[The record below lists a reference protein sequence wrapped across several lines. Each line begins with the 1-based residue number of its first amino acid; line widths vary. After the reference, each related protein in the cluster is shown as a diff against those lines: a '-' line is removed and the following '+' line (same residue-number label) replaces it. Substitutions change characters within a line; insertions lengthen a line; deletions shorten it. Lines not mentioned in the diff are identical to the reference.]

1 MKKKEQPK
9 ESTEVCFEEALG
21 KLEITVKQLEEGDL
35 SLEESL
41 ACFAEGM
48 NLSKLCLAKLD
59 QAEKT
64 LDKILESREGKIVEQ
79 QLSLLEEE

>member
-9 ESTEVCFEEALG
+9 ESEVCFEEALG
-21 KLEITVKQLEEGDL
+21 KLEITVKQLEAGDL
-35 SLEESL
+35 PLEESL